1 VVSNI
6 SKGTTIV
13 VKHLTVLDVLRA
25 CRASPTK
32 SRRAYR
38 HVINQAPGF
47 HHSNGGTIKK
57 IIHFDRIFHY
67 KLINQFLCECYGI
80 LGYNKFCSPRLECCC
95 SLFEACRKG
104 PGKLAHLWAPS
115 VRCCADLRSFAKSET
130 SQTKQHFFLGFW
142 QWFSRADKSWDL
154 HI

>member
-1 VVSNI
+1 MVSNI
-6 SKGTTIV
+6 SKWTTIV

-57 IIHFDRIFHY
+57 SSILIGFSWIFHY
-67 KLINQFLCECYGI
+67 KPIFYVNVM
-80 LGYNKFCSPRLECCC
+80 
-95 SLFEACRKG
+95 A
-104 PGKLAHLWAPS
+104 
-115 VRCCADLRSFAKSET
+115 
-130 SQTKQHFFLGFW
+130 FLGTINSARLDW
-142 QWFSRADKSWDL
+142 NAAVLFSKLVEKGLAN
-154 HI
+154 